1 MLDWGLPC
9 RGGDC
14 RVECQRRGL
23 ECGDDDK
30 WGLQCGEEDK
40 GLLCRGGECSLERRR
55 VVINES
61 GCGPDWMRVYS
72 AEKGTQQ
79 LYPKNKGKGAEE
91 VVEWA
96 RQVAAEW
103 RYLYSKVSPL
113 VSHPVAPS
121 QAVASRLPSCSPVTS
136 PRLPSRY
143 LCSKLA
149 YPPFNPSR

>member
-1 MLDWGLPC
+1 M
-9 RGGDC
+9 
-14 RVECQRRGL
+14 
-23 ECGDDDK
+23 
-30 WGLQCGEEDK
+30 
-40 GLLCRGGECSLERRR
+40 
-55 VVINES
+55 INES

-103 RYLYSKVSPL
+103 RYLYSKVSAP

-121 QAVASRLPSCSPVTS
+121 QALASRPVTS
-136 PRLPSRY
+136 AQSWPILPSI
-143 LCSKLA
+143 
-149 YPPFNPSR
+149 PPVDLGGTRTTL